1 MYWTVFY
8 SFLSTQNV
16 LASILWDATCSFL
29 STQNTVNIT
38 FGPTFFKI
46 SLISSVQKSSNDIFG
61 LPKMKNHKN
70 LSVHNDLNRYIGYS
84 LEQRV
89 SCDSFAREWER
100 SSNFPCA
107 SCASSRSVLFHRKC
121 DAISYEIIIKPRTDS
136 TSTRGFLSHL
146 LFIL

>member
-8 SFLSTQNV
+8 SFLSTQNALTRILGMLLVSFLSTQNV
-16 LASILWDATCSFL
+16 LANILWDATYSFL

-38 FGPTFFKI
+38 FGPTFFEI

-70 LSVHNDLNRYIGYS
+70 LSVHNDLNRYIGYC

-89 SCDSFAREWER
+89 ACDSFAREWER
-100 SSNFPCA
+100 SSNFPSA
-107 SCASSRSVLFHRKC
+107 SCASSGRVLFNK
-121 DAISYEIIIKPRTDS
+121 EIPKEFPIK
-136 TSTRGFLSHL
+136 
-146 LFIL
+146 